1 MKDIKVFVLT
11 GCPYCRKAEQ
21 AYRELAED
29 SLYKSIHVDW
39 INEDEHPEIAEKYDY
54 YYCPTMY
61 VGDEKVY
68 EAHPG
73 QGYEEI
79 KENVERV
86 LKTALDV

>member
-11 GCPYCRKAEQ
+11 GCPYCRKAKQ
-21 AYRELAED
+21 AYDELTDGSA
-29 SLYKSIHVDW
+29 YKDIHVDW
-39 INEDEHPEIAEKYDY
+39 INEDEHPEIAGRYDY

-61 VGDEKVY
+61 VGQEKVY

-73 QGYEEI
+73 QEYDEI

-86 LKTALDV
+86 LRTALNA